1 MTSQNSAAATG
12 TIAGYSILP
21 VLTVFLKEFRSFF
34 VSPIAYV
41 FITVF
46 LVVTN
51 FLFFQGF
58 FIINQADMRGY
69 FGLLPW
75 VYLFFV
81 PAITMRS
88 WAEEKK
94 VKTLE
99 VLLTWPI
106 RDVEVVLGKF
116 LATFAFLAIAVL
128 LSVTIPVTIMVLGNP
143 DIGAMVCSYLGA
155 LLMGAAYLAIGLW
168 ISSLTENQII
178 AFILGVVV
186 TFALFIVGSPF
197 VTMAAPPAV
206 VPVLT
211 YLGLG
216 THFDSISRGVI
227 DTRDIIYYL
236 TVIGF
241 FLFLNVRS
249 LQSRKWE

>member
-1 MTSQNSAAATG
+1 MQN
-12 TIAGYSILP
+12 
-21 VLTVFLKEFRSFF
+21 VLTIFRKEFKSFF

-41 FITVF
+41 FITVY

-58 FIINQADMRGY
+58 FLVNQAEMRSY

-75 VYLFFV
+75 IFLFFV
-81 PAITMRS
+81 PAVTMRT

-99 VLLTWPI
+99 ILLTWPVT
-106 RDVEVVLGKF
+106 DAQVVAGKF
-116 LATFAFLAIAVL
+116 LAAFAFLGIAIL
-128 LSVTIPVTIMVLGNP
+128 LSVTIPVTLLILGDP
-143 DIGAMVCSYLGA
+143 DIGVLIASYLGA

-168 ISSLTENQII
+168 VSSLTENQIV
-178 AFILGVVV
+178 AFIVGVVV

-197 VTMAAPPAV
+197 VTMAVHPSLVPA
-206 VPVLT
+206 LS

-216 THFDSISRGVI
+216 THFDSITRGVV
-227 DTRDIIYYL
+227 DSRDIIYYL
-236 TVIGF
+236 SVIGF

-249 LQSRKWE
+249 LESRKWE

>member
-1 MTSQNSAAATG
+1 MENVW
-12 TIAGYSILP
+12 
-21 VLTVFLKEFRSFF
+21 VLFKKEFKAYFL
-34 VSPIAYV
+34 SPIAYV
-41 FITVF
+41 FITVY

-58 FIINQADMRGY
+58 FILNQAEMRSY

-75 VYLFFV
+75 VFLFFV

-99 VLLTWPI
+99 LLMTWPVS
-106 RDVEVVLGKF
+106 DPQVVAGKF
-116 LATFAFLAIAVL
+116 LASFCFLALSVL
-128 LSVTIPVTIMVLGNP
+128 LSVTIPITIAILGNP
-143 DIGAMVCSYLGA
+143 DMGIIVASYVGA

-168 ISSLTENQII
+168 ISSLTENQIV

-186 TFALFIVGSPF
+186 TFALFMVGSPF
-197 VTMAAPPAV
+197 VTMAMPPRL
-206 VPVLT
+206 VPILT

-216 THFDSISRGVI
+216 THFDSIGRGVM

-236 TVIGF
+236 SVIGF

-249 LQSRKWE
+249 LESRKWE